1 MGVLSILECL
11 LTKFKY
17 IVIDAFTR
25 QLQLSLLDRREN
37 PAPR

>member
-17 IVIDAFTR
+17 IVMDAVTL
-25 QLQLSLLDRREN
+25 QLQLSPLGRREN